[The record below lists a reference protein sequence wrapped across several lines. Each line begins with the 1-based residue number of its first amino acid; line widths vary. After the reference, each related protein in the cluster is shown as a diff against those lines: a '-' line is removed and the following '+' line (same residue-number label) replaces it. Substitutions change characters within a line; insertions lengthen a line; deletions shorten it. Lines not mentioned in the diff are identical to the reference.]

1 MTSNLAERVK
11 AEAFHNLDARFGP
24 YELGHRV
31 VRVFVGKFD
40 DPGPNDLAVC
50 NTVYELLNIGHEP
63 EFTSGKPDIRAVA
76 YRERE
81 NRSLSIGDIVAI
93 QRGETTRYYA
103 VASAGFTVIDK
114 PTTVG
119 EAAPGTMP
127 L

>member
-50 NTVYELLNIGHEP
+50 NTVYELLNMATSPSSPPASRTSERWP
-63 EFTSGKPDIRAVA
+63 TASGKTV
-76 YRERE
+76 
-81 NRSLSIGDIVAI
+81 RS
-93 QRGETTRYYA
+93 R
-103 VASAGFTVIDK
+103 
-114 PTTVG
+114 
-119 EAAPGTMP
+119 
-127 L
+127 